1 MPLLRAF
8 FIVTKSYSTE
18 LKGNLVAPYFIFSS
32 IFVIC
37 YSSSW
42 VAPSSKRNTHTS
54 GEEIHSPVDYLP
66 DSHHSNMW
74 LTMTA
79 FELAGNTRLTWKQ
92 PVLNEPVTDV
102 TNMVQ
107 SQPFAHKLLEFD
119 FLSECLF
126 FHSFTTI
133 TPEELSLHPHIWN
146 TLNILYM
153 IFFFF

>member
-1 MPLLRAF
+1 MKVKQNQAQERAALESVPLLRAF

-42 VAPSSKRNTHTS
+42 VASSSKRNTHTS
-54 GEEIHSPVDYLP
+54 GEEIHSPVNYLP

-79 FELAGNTRLTWKQ
+79 FELA
-92 PVLNEPVTDV
+92 
-102 TNMVQ
+102 
-107 SQPFAHKLLEFD
+107 
-119 FLSECLF
+119 
-126 FHSFTTI
+126 
-133 TPEELSLHPHIWN
+133 
-146 TLNILYM
+146 
-153 IFFFF
+153 